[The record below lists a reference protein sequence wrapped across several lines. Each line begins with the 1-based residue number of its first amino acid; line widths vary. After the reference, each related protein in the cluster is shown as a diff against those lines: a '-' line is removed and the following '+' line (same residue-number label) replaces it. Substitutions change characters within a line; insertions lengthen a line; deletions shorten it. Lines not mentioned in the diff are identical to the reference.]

1 MQYYQLAHIERI
13 KKILDIIAY
22 GSLGLDIAVALVGL
36 FAISSKHTPMTTMQY
51 GLDIALIAEVFIT
64 LFLLFILFLLY
75 HYDKIEALMFM
86 RKRGKFKPRRIRS
99 KSK

>member
-22 GSLGLDIAVALVGL
+22 GSLGLDIAVALAGL
-36 FAISSKHTPMTTMQY
+36 FALSSKQTPIAPVQY

-86 RKRGKFKPRRIRS
+86 RKRGKFKPRHIRS

>member
-1 MQYYQLAHIERI
+1 MQYRQLAHIERI

-22 GSLGLDIAVALVGL
+22 GSLGIDIAVAFVGL
-36 FAISSKHTPMTTMQY
+36 FTLSKHTQMATMQY
-51 GLDIALIAEVFIT
+51 GLDIALILEVFIT

-86 RKRGKFKPRRIRS
+86 RKRGKFKPRHIRS
-99 KSK
+99 KLK

>member
-22 GSLGLDIAVALVGL
+22 GSLSLDIAVALAGL
-36 FAISSKHTPMTTMQY
+36 FTLSSKQTPIAPVQY
-51 GLDIALIAEVFIT
+51 GLYIALIAQVFIT

>member
-1 MQYYQLAHIERI
+1 MQYRQLAHIERI

-22 GSLGLDIAVALVGL
+22 GSLGLDIAVAFVGL
-36 FAISSKHTPMTTMQY
+36 FALSSKHNPMTRMQY
-51 GLDIALIAEVFIT
+51 DLDIALILEVFIT

-99 KSK
+99 KTK